1 MVTIDIDYLL
11 EATEEYAEE
20 VVSFPMNK
28 IDIDV
33 LLEITEDW

>member
-11 EATEEYAEE
+11 AATEEYAEG